1 MYRLASIAA
10 MATALLALAACSDDP
25 APGTTP
31 ALSSVPG
38 TAPAGTQPS
47 QRREIVAGLIA
58 DRDNAR
64 YTDEQLRAGPPDLPP
79 PVPRVA
85 TAPRPPA
92 PVPSAPPVG
101 QVAMAPAAP
110 VAPPAAVPGLPSDV
124 VSDVFRRALAQSA
137 SVAVPAYIP
146 PAPMAAP
153 AVVPVAAPAAAPASM
168 PTTAAGSS
176 DVFAQVFQRALAQST
191 SGANAPTLGFAAP
204 VPAAPVPAV
213 APAPMPTAAFTVGQP
228 TALRFG
234 ENAKRLNNDHRAQI
248 AATVE
253 QWKNRRGSIRV
264 VAQASDGA
272 ASRPSDQMLA
282 SFRIASER
290 AEAVASELRRL
301 GVPGQ
306 MIQVESR
313 TGPLAG
319 GQAARLVDI
328 VLY

>member
-25 APGTTP
+25 APGGTP

-85 TAPRPPA
+85 AAPRPPA
-92 PVPSAPPVG
+92 PVPSALPLGPV
-101 QVAMAPAAP
+101 AP
-110 VAPPAAVPGLPSDV
+110 VAAPAAVPGLPSDV

-153 AVVPVAAPAAAPASM
+153 AVVPVAAPAAAPA
-168 PTTAAGSS
+168 PTPTASAGSS

-204 VPAAPVPAV
+204 TPVPTAPVPAV

-234 ENAKRLNNDHRAQI
+234 DNANRLTNEHRAQI

-253 QWKNRRGSIRV
+253 QWKNRRGAIRV

-282 SFRIASER
+282 SFRIAAER